1 MDDRRLGL
9 ALRAIRVR
17 KGWRQLDLSVRTGV
31 PRSTVGQIER
41 GRLGSMRFAT
51 IRAVA
56 DALDAR
62 IDVTVRWHGGDLD
75 RLLNARHAAMQ
86 EGIARLFAAVEGWIA
101 EPEVSFSVY
110 GERGV
115 ADVLGWNADARVVLV
130 IELKTEFVDVN
141 ELMGTL
147 DRKRR
152 LARNLARDRDWDAR
166 AVASWVIVADN
177 RTNRRALAVHEAV
190 LRSKFPTD
198 GRAMRGWLR
207 RPDGPRDGMSFMP
220 WDRLHAPRRDLAPI
234 RRVNRRR

>member
-1 MDDRRLGL
+1 
-9 ALRAIRVR
+9 
-17 KGWRQLDLSVRTGV
+17 
-31 PRSTVGQIER
+31 
-41 GRLGSMRFAT
+41 MRFAT

-62 IDVTVRWHGGDLD
+62 IDVTVRWHGGDPD

-115 ADVLGWNADARVVLV
+115 VDVLGWNADARVVLV

-177 RTNRRALAVHEAV
+177 RTNRRPSDARLAAAARRTPGRHEFHALGPPPCPSP
-190 LRSKFPTD
+190 RS
-198 GRAMRGWLR
+198 RAD
-207 RPDGPRDGMSFMP
+207 PPREPAS
-220 WDRLHAPRRDLAPI
+220 L
-234 RRVNRRR
+234 NRESALWPAFSAQLST